1 MGSVKGGTWPAAAE
15 DACKAPSVVGFHETN
30 DANSTLGD
38 IFFATRPDT
47 VCLNSPTERM
57 RITSWGHLGFGTTTP
72 ETEVHMKMD
81 GDSDGLFLGIENT
94 RVGSA
99 DSSSAG
105 LYVQSRNS
113 SLRRFTLQSS
123 AARDAPA
130 FHILDAD
137 GDALLQLE
145 SESNNVTLGVA
156 SSWGRFQGSLLVD
169 EEVQFYGMTEMYG
182 GLRLDTDAF
191 TVEDGTGNTAISGIL
206 SVSGQTTV
214 VGVTALNGGIT
225 MDSNKFTVADETGNT
240 VIAGTLRVAGQSN
253 LNGGVFFDATKF
265 TVEDVTGN
273 TAIGGTLEVTGLT
286 GLNGGLAMDADKFTV
301 ADGTGNTVIAG
312 TVAVA
317 EAAQLNGGLTMD
329 SNKFTVADAT
339 GNTAIAGTLGVTG
352 ATTVTGATALNGGL
366 SMDSDKFTVADAT
379 GNTAIA
385 GTLSVTG
392 ATVLF
397 GSSTADVDVSHYG
410 SYMVTGSVSV
420 DNVRLDGNTLSAT
433 CATASCADGD
443 VIIAPAGSGLVK
455 TTKFAAAR
463 GAFGQSGVNSS
474 YKLYVSGEAYST
486 VGWSSSSDARFKKN
500 VRPLNDVLPSLLKLE
515 PIHFNFDRSKS
526 SRFEGEPEGA
536 EQLGFLAQDLETLF
550 PEVVVTD
557 SEGFKSVKY
566 DKLTVLLAQG
576 LKEQQ
581 ASIAALHGRLDAALA
596 RLASEGGPASSVA

>member
-286 GLNGGLAMDADKFTV
+286 DLNGGLAMDSDKFTV

-312 TVAVA
+312 T
-317 EAAQLNGGLTMD
+317 LTV
-329 SNKFTVADAT
+329 S
-339 GNTAIAGTLGVTG
+339 
-352 ATTVTGATALNGGL
+352 GATA
-366 SMDSDKFTVADAT
+366 A
-379 GNTAIA
+379 
-385 GTLSVTG
+385 
-392 ATVLF
+392 F
-397 GSSTADVDVSHYG
+397 GSASADVDVSHYG

-433 CATASCADGD
+433 CATSSCADGD
-443 VIIAPAGSGLVK
+443 VFIAPAGSGLVK
-455 TTKFAAAR
+455 TTKFVAGRAAI
-463 GAFGQSGVNSS
+463 GQDTVNSS

-500 VRPLNDVLPSLLKLE
+500 VRPLNNVLPSLLSLE
-515 PIHFNFDRSKS
+515 PVHFNFDRSKS

-536 EQLGFLAQDLETLF
+536 EQLGFLAQDLEALF

-581 ASIAALHGRLDAALA
+581 ASIAALHARLDAALA
-596 RLASEGGPASSVA
+596 RLATAGGPAPAA